1 MKRRRL
7 LFHRDYAHY
16 TGGHG
21 KVLDYIAHAD
31 AHPAWEAHVFV
42 HPRSA
47 RQGNPFLA
55 HPRCRI
61 GGLAPTGDDV
71 LFLAGEDWTAWE
83 DPDDSSRPVVNLIQ
97 GVRHAAPAT
106 RLRGFLSRKAT
117 RICVSDAV
125 AEAIR
130 STGEVNG
137 PVHVIPAALSL
148 PESAGRASLSDEIFI
163 YAHKQPALGAAVM
176 SALQERGLVAQLQ
189 TELVPRAEFLQ
200 RLEAARIA
208 IVLPFAE
215 EGFFLPALEAMALG
229 CVVVTA
235 DCKGNRAYLEDEV
248 NALAPALQLE
258 PIMLAVDRLIA
269 DDGLRR
275 RLVDAGMETAS
286 RFTLQGERS
295 AFHRILD
302 ELARA

>member
-7 LFHRDYAHY
+7 LFHRDYEHY

-31 AHPAWEAHVFV
+31 AHPGWEAHVFV

-47 RQGNPFLA
+47 REGNPFLA
-55 HPRCRI
+55 HPRGRI
-61 GGLAPTGDDV
+61 GSLSPTGDDV
-71 LFLAGEDWTAWE
+71 LFLAGEDWAAWE
-83 DPDDSSRPVVNLIQ
+83 DPDDASRPVINLVQ
-97 GVRHAAPAT
+97 GVRHATPGT
-106 RLRGFLSRKAT
+106 GLRSFLSRKAI

-125 AEAIR
+125 SEAIR

-148 PESAGRASLSDEIFI
+148 PESAGRASPSDGIFI

-176 SALQERGLVAQLQ
+176 SALRERGLEARLQ
-189 TELVPRAEFLQ
+189 TELVPRTDFLQ

-229 CVVVTA
+229 CAVVTA
-235 DCKGNRAYLEDEV
+235 DCKGNRAYLEDGV
-248 NALAPALQLE
+248 NALVPALQLE
-258 PIMLAVDRLIA
+258 PIMLAVDRLLA
-269 DDGLRR
+269 DEGLRR
-275 RLVDAGMETAS
+275 RLADAGAEMAT
-286 RFTLQGERS
+286 RFTLQRERS
-295 AFHRILD
+295 AFHGILD
-302 ELARA
+302 GLARA